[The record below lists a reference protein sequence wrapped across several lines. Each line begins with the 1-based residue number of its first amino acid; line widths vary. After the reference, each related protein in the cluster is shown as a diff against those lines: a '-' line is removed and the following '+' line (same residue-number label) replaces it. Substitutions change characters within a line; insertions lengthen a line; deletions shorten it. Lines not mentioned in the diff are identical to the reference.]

1 MGMPPRSVAM
11 GERAGRYLEYAG
23 LAALLLAFFGLF
35 AVKVADI
42 DFWWHIAAGKQ
53 ILAAGALPE
62 QDPFSVYN
70 AAGVWGQTVLKSQ
83 WLGQVFLYEVFDR
96 FGADGIIFAKAAILT
111 ACLALIYVRCR
122 MAGAAPLASFA
133 VLFLVGMGLRGYT
146 TERPQLLSFLFF
158 AFMFV
163 VLDGFARSGRRWL
176 LYLLPPLALVWANS
190 HGGLVL
196 GAVTLVLFAAGY
208 ALEGRVLRGAVP
220 RPHSLALGAVAALS
234 AGAIL
239 LAPNGLTTFEYLAF
253 LEKSEIR
260 DRVSEYF
267 SPFSFWGE
275 WASAPFLPYYW
286 VFLVLAVAA
295 LFTFF
300 SKERLK
306 ESGLVVALALLSLT
320 GYRYVPFFLLLAAPY
335 AAAGLGALI
344 GRMAWSKVGAGAAA
358 VLVAGVLLVSGFRDG
373 STFQRG
379 VHEGGYPVGA
389 VAFMR
394 ANHVSGR
401 MFNSMA
407 WGGYLIWNLHPE
419 VQVYIDGR
427 MLDPKRVVPY
437 THILWLTPPGK
448 YFFER
453 ARFDLV
459 LVPERNRLDGAA
471 EQYPLI
477 AYLQNDPQ
485 WQILYR
491 DASGYLFG
499 RRRVAFPPY
508 PSVRGDPI
516 F

>member
-1 MGMPPRSVAM
+1 MVSMPPLGGRTV
-11 GERAGRYLEYAG
+11 RYLEYAG
-23 LAALLLAFFGLF
+23 VAALLLAFFGLYS
-35 AVKVADI
+35 VKIADI
-42 DFWWHIAAGKQ
+42 DFWWHIAAGRQ
-53 ILAAGALPE
+53 ILAAGALPG

-83 WLGQVFLYEVFDR
+83 WLGQVFLYEVFGH
-96 FGADGIIFAKAAILT
+96 FGSDGIIFAKAAILT
-111 ACLALIYVRCR
+111 ACLALVYARCT

-158 AFMFV
+158 AVMLFL
-163 VLDGFARSGRRWL
+163 LDWFSRSQRRWP

-196 GAVTLVLFAAGY
+196 GAVTLLLFAAGY
-208 ALEGRVLRGAVP
+208 ALEGRVLRGMAP

-253 LEKSEIR
+253 LQQSEIR
-260 DRVSEYF
+260 ERVSEYF
-267 SPFSFWGE
+267 TPFSFWGD
-275 WASAPFLPYYW
+275 WANAPFLPYYW
-286 VFLVLAVAA
+286 AFLLLAVAA

-335 AAAGLGALI
+335 AAAGLGTLM
-344 GRMAWSKVGAGAAA
+344 GRVAWSRVGAGAAA
-358 VLVAGVLLVSGFRDG
+358 VLVAGWLLASGLRDG

-379 VHEGGYPVGA
+379 VHEASYPVGA

-394 ANHVSGR
+394 DNHISGR

-419 VQVYIDGR
+419 VRVYIDGR

-437 THILWLTPPGK
+437 THILWLTPQGR

-459 LVPERNRLDGAA
+459 LVPDRNRLDGAA

-499 RRRVAFPPY
+499 RRL
-508 PSVRGDPI
+508 
-516 F
+516 

>member
-1 MGMPPRSVAM
+1 MMGIPRSVGM
-11 GERAGRYLEYAG
+11 GERAGRYLEFAG
-23 LAALLLAFFGLF
+23 LAALLLAFFGLYS
-35 AVKVADI
+35 VKIADI

-83 WLGQVFLYEVFDR
+83 WLGQVFLYEIFDH
-96 FGADGIIFAKAAILT
+96 FGSDGIVFAKAAILT
-111 ACLALIYVRCR
+111 ACLALVYARCN

-146 TERPQLLSFLFF
+146 TERPQLLSFLLF
-158 AFMFV
+158 AVMFV

-176 LYLLPPLALVWANS
+176 LYLLPPLAVVWANS
-190 HGGLVL
+190 HGGVVL
-196 GAVTLVLFAAGY
+196 GMVTLVLFAAGY

-220 RPHSLALGAVAALS
+220 RPHSIALGAVAAAS

-253 LEKSEIR
+253 LQQSEIR

-267 SPFSFWGE
+267 SPFAFWGE

-306 ESGLVVALALLSLT
+306 ESGLVVVLALLSLT

-335 AAAGLGALI
+335 AAKGLGTLI
-344 GRMAWSKVGAGAAA
+344 GRVAWSKVGAGAAA
-358 VLVAGVLLVSGFRDG
+358 VLLGGWLLVSGYRDG

-379 VHEGGYPVGA
+379 VFEGRYPVGA

-394 ANHVSGR
+394 DNHIAGK
-401 MFNSMA
+401 MFNTMA

-419 VQVYIDGR
+419 VRAYIDGR

-437 THILWLTPPGK
+437 THILWVTPPGK
-448 YFFER
+448 QFFEHEK
-453 ARFDLV
+453 FDLV
-459 LVPERNRLDGAA
+459 LIPDRNTLDSGG

-485 WQILYR
+485 WQVLYH
-491 DASGYLFG
+491 DASSYLFA
-499 RRRVAFPPY
+499 RR
-508 PSVRGDPI
+508 
-516 F
+516 

>member
-1 MGMPPRSVAM
+1 MVRMPPL
-11 GERAGRYLEYAG
+11 GGNPGRYLEYAG
-23 LAALLLAFFGLF
+23 VAALLLAFFGLYS
-35 AVKVADI
+35 VKVADI

-53 ILAAGALPE
+53 ILAAGALPA

-83 WLGQVFLYEVFDR
+83 WLGQVFLYSVFDH
-96 FGADGIIFAKAAILT
+96 FGSDGIIFAKAAILT
-111 ACLALIYVRCR
+111 GCLALVYARCS

-133 VLFLVGMGLRGYT
+133 ILFLVGMGLRGYT

-158 AFMFV
+158 AVMLFL
-163 VLDGFARSGRRWL
+163 LDWFSRSGRRWP
-176 LYLLPPLALVWANS
+176 LYLLPLLALAWANS

-196 GAVTLVLFAAGY
+196 GVVTLVLFAAGY

-220 RPHSLALGAVAALS
+220 RPHAIALGAVAALA

-267 SPFSFWGE
+267 TPLSFWGD
-275 WASAPFLPYYW
+275 WTNAPFLPYYW
-286 VFLVLAVAA
+286 AFLLLAAAA

-335 AAAGLGALI
+335 AANGLGTLI
-344 GRMAWSKVGAGAAA
+344 GRAAWSRVGAGAAA
-358 VLVAGVLLVSGFRDG
+358 VLTAGWLLGSGLKDG
-373 STFQRG
+373 STFQHG
-379 VHEGGYPVGA
+379 VHEAGYPVGA

-394 ANHVSGR
+394 DNHVSGR
-401 MFNSMA
+401 MFNTMA

-419 VQVYIDGR
+419 VRVYIDGR

-437 THILWLTPPGK
+437 THILWLTAPGK

-459 LVPERNRLDGAA
+459 LVPERNRLDSAG

-485 WQILYR
+485 WQVLYR

-499 RRRVAFPPY
+499 RKP
-508 PSVRGDPI
+508 
-516 F
+516 